1 MLDILTSPLFYLFI
15 TIGIYTLFAFLKY
28 RYKSP
33 LLNPLLWTIIF
44 MVSYILLIVFLI
56 NGNVEQIN
64 ITKEVSKYEYS
75 TMIFDVMLAPV
86 TVALA
91 VPLYLNRNV
100 LKENW
105 LPILIATIVGT
116 LTSVGSVVGLSL
128 LLGLDRD
135 IMYALFP
142 RGVTTAIAKEIG
154 AILGVSDYISI
165 TVTVVVLTGVVG
177 AVIGPLLIKVFGRK
191 DDIAIG
197 LASGSASHAIGT
209 SKSFDYSER
218 AGAIATVS
226 IITNGLL
233 TVLVAL
239 IVTLIRQIIL
249 RLFC

>member
-15 TIGIYTLFAFLKY
+15 TIGIYTLFAFLKAKT
-28 RYKSP
+28 KSP

-44 MVSYILLIVFLI
+44 IVIYILIIVLII
-56 NGNVEQIN
+56 NGNVDQAN
-64 ITKEVSKYEYS
+64 ITKEVDKYS
-75 TMIFDVMLAPV
+75 DATIILDILLAPV

-91 VPLYLNRNV
+91 LPLYLNRNV

-105 LPILIATIVGT
+105 LPIIVATFVGT
-116 LTSVGSVVGLSL
+116 LTSIGSVVGLSF
-128 LLGLDRD
+128 LLGLERD

-154 AILGVSDYISI
+154 SILGVNEYVSI
-165 TVTVVVLTGVVG
+165 LVTVVVLTGVVG
-177 AVIGPLLIKVFGRK
+177 AVLGPLLIKVFGKK

-197 LASGSASHAIGT
+197 LALGSSSHAIGT
-209 SKSFDYSER
+209 SKAFDYSEK

-233 TVLVAL
+233 TVVVAL
-239 IVTLIRQIIL
+239 IVS
-249 RLFC
+249 LFR

>member
-1 MLDILTSPLFYLFI
+1 MLNILTSPLFYLFI
-15 TIGIYTLFAFLKY
+15 TVGIYTLFAYLKY
-28 RYKSP
+28 RFKSP

-44 MVSYILLIVFLI
+44 VVGYILVMVLAID
-56 NGNVEQIN
+56 GNLEQMN
-64 ITKEVSKYEYS
+64 ITKEVDKYEDS
-75 TMIFDVMLAPV
+75 TMIFDVLLAPV

-105 LPILIATIVGT
+105 LPILVATVVGT
-116 LTSVGSVVGLSL
+116 LASIGSVVGLSF
-128 LLGLDRD
+128 LLGLDKD

-154 AILGVSDYISI
+154 AILGVSEFVSI

-177 AVIGPLLIKVFGRK
+177 AVIGPLLIKVFGK
-191 DDIAIG
+191 PDDVAIG
-197 LASGSASHAIGT
+197 LALGSASHAIGT
-209 SKSFDYSER
+209 SKSFDYSEK

-233 TVLVAL
+233 TVLVA
-239 IVTLIRQIIL
+239 VIIS
-249 RLFC
+249 LFV

>member
-15 TIGIYTLFAFLKY
+15 TVGIYTLFAFLQRKF
-28 RYKSP
+28 KSP
-33 LLNPLLWTIIF
+33 LLNPLLWSIVFI
-44 MVSYILLIVFLI
+44 VGYILLIVFVI
-56 NGNVEQIN
+56 NKNIDQSNISEQ
-64 ITKEVSKYEYS
+64 VDKYQNS
-75 TMIFDVMLAPV
+75 VAIFDILLAPV

-105 LPILIATIVGT
+105 LPVLIATFVGT

-128 LLGLDRD
+128 LLGLNKD
-135 IMYALFP
+135 IMFALFP

-154 AILGVSDYISI
+154 SILGVSEFVSI
-165 TVTVVVLTGVVG
+165 TVTVVCLTGVVG
-177 AVIGPLLIKVFGRK
+177 AVLGPILIKLFGKK

-197 LASGSASHAIGT
+197 LALGSSSHAIGT
-209 SKSFDYSER
+209 SKAFDYSEK

-233 TVLVAL
+233 TVLVAVIASL
-239 IVTLIRQIIL
+239 IA
-249 RLFC
+249 